1 MFSPKPL
8 EVVIVLALVPLLVG
22 AAPPRCEQLMETAS
36 AELQREQ
43 YPTML
48 TLAQERQLLCPGP
61 ESSFLAGVARA
72 NMLDKLLVPAA
83 ERPLVRE
90 QALSALRDAVGALRA
105 EWRQTALTWISYL
118 EALPPDDA
126 AAVDDEMPPTPADL
140 ARTVE
145 MEAPASSPRAA
156 PPWEPDVYPWGPVLL
171 GGAGLVIASAG
182 LVTYLVALHMDS
194 EIDGAER
201 ACMSPCRY
209 TPDSRHQLI
218 QDRDTA
224 STLFTISDVALVA
237 GGASVAGAVLW
248 YAFRHTPS
256 DPPPAISMSPWVGG
270 TVTGAQVTGRF

>member
-1 MFSPKPL
+1 MFWPKPL
-8 EVVIVLALVPLLVG
+8 EVLFVLALVPLLVG
-22 AAPPRCEQLMETAS
+22 ATPPRCEQLLEMAG

-72 NMLDKLLVPAA
+72 NMLDKLLVPPA

-90 QALSALRDAVGALRA
+90 QALSALRDAGGALRA

-118 EALPPDDA
+118 EALPPDEAGAEDETPPSSPELTA
-126 AAVDDEMPPTPADL
+126 AAEVGS
-140 ARTVE
+140 
-145 MEAPASSPRAA
+145 PASTPRAA

-171 GGAGLVIASAG
+171 GGAGLLTASAG
-182 LVTYLVALHMDS
+182 LVTYFIALHMDS

-218 QDRDTA
+218 QDRSTA
-224 STLFTISDVALVA
+224 STLFTISDVALIA
-237 GGASVAGAVLW
+237 GGATAAGALLW

-256 DPPPAISMSPWVGG
+256 DPPPAISMAPWVGG
-270 TVTGAQVTGRF
+270 SVTGAQVTGRF